1 MSNINFADAV
11 REAMQMAD
19 KPQEEQQEE
28 IDAPI
33 NNEPTQEENTPNTE
47 DNIEIEHKEEKSEAN
62 EETTEEEPTKE
73 KTETRSKKPSYILG
87 EYAQSYDSWNQEA
100 KDYIARREKDIAAGF
115 HKRDEEREFGKRAKN
130 IFKEY
135 DTYFQELGVQDPLQV
150 IEPLLQHERVL
161 RRGTPYAKQQALTSI
176 ANSYGIDIQSLVTAP
191 QQVQNNIVPD
201 ELHTL
206 RHELQ
211 ALKQAQEQQ
220 QFMPL
225 KQEMESFIESN
236 PILKNPEVEAAVA
249 NIIQFNEKEYR
260 GKKPVDILADATDRA
275 LAMLRIT
282 KPSAPPPAVNKSAQ
296 DLERAKKA
304 AVSPKATSAGSAFQE
319 DLPKFSSNAE
329 ALRYVMNQKR

>member
-11 REAMQMAD
+11 REAMEIAG
-19 KPQEEQQEE
+19 KPKEEQQEE
-28 IDAPI
+28 VAAPL
-33 NNEPTQEENTPNTE
+33 NDEPAQEETPAPE
-47 DNIEIEHKEEKSEAN
+47 QEHEEQPEEQEHTN
-62 EETTEEEPTKE
+62 EEESRETVEDKPRE
-73 KTETRSKKPSYILG
+73 KRDKPPGYITG
-87 EYAQSYDSWNQEA
+87 EYAHSYENWNQEA
-100 KDYIARREKDIAAGF
+100 KDYIARREKDIALGF
-115 HKRDEEREFGKRAKN
+115 QKRDEEREFGKRAKN
-130 IFKEY
+130 VFKNFE
-135 DTYFQELGVQDPLQV
+135 TYFQELGVQDPLQV
-150 IEPLLQHERVL
+150 VEPLLQHERVL
-161 RRGTPYAKQQALTSI
+161 RRGTPYAKQQALASI

-225 KQEMESFIESN
+225 KQEMEAFVESN

-282 KPSAPPPAVNKSAQ
+282 RPTAPQPAVNKNAQ

-304 AVSPKATSAGSAFQE
+304 AVSPKATSAGGAFQE